1 MDNKKYLDVIDQNAS
16 LFTDVS
22 DKIWEYAELSLMEFQ
37 SAELYCKVLKDA
49 GSRNTGCRHQNC
61 F

>member
-37 SAELYCKVLKDA
+37 SAKLLLRQSTAAV
-49 GSRNTGCRHQNC
+49 SQ
-61 F
+61 

>member
-22 DKIWEYAELSLMEFQ
+22 NKIWEYAELSLMEFQ
-37 SAELYCKVLKDA
+37 
-49 GSRNTGCRHQNC
+49 
-61 F
+61 